1 MSNIKNKE
9 NLKER
14 EKEFCL
20 LLNQVIELTEIDTL
34 KKILNQKPTKSKPL
48 SKALKR

>member
-1 MSNIKNKE
+1 MNNIENRE

-14 EKEFCL
+14 EKEFYL
-20 LLNQVIELTEIDTL
+20 LLNQVMELIEIDTL
-34 KKILNQKPTKSKPL
+34 EKKLNQKPAKNKPL

>member
-14 EKEFCL
+14 EKELCL
-20 LLNQVIELTEIDTL
+20 LLNQVIELTEIATL
-34 KKILNQKPTKSKPL
+34 KKILNQKPTKGKPL

>member
-9 NLKER
+9 NLNKR

-34 KKILNQKPTKSKPL
+34 KKY
-48 SKALKR
+48 

>member
-1 MSNIKNKE
+1 MNDIKNRE

-14 EKEFCL
+14 EKEFSL
-20 LLNQVIELTEIDTL
+20 LLNQVMELIEIDTL
-34 KKILNQKPTKSKPL
+34 EKILNQKPAKNKPL